1 MGKRMCCNLLSS
13 IEHDSLVSNVI
24 RELSQ
29 ASVRDMLSWT
39 SSSISAP
46 MVGAEWDKAHKKA
59 AIDLFRLVQIYMG
72 DRKARP
78 GMTLNSVAQDILHAT
93 FSNEKLVFM

>member
-1 MGKRMCCNLLSS
+1 
-13 IEHDSLVSNVI
+13 
-24 RELSQ
+24 
-29 ASVRDMLSWT
+29 
-39 SSSISAP
+39 
-46 MVGAEWDKAHKKA
+46 MVGAEWDKTHKKA

-93 FSNEKLVFM
+93 FTNEK

>member
-1 MGKRMCCNLLSS
+1 
-13 IEHDSLVSNVI
+13 
-24 RELSQ
+24 
-29 ASVRDMLSWT
+29 
-39 SSSISAP
+39 

-93 FSNEKLVFM
+93 FANEKWVLLSDWVTERTAETSGRRNLKFGMKLPWEH

>member
-1 MGKRMCCNLLSS
+1 M
-13 IEHDSLVSNVI
+13 
-24 RELSQ
+24 
-29 ASVRDMLSWT
+29 RDLLSWT

-59 AIDLFRLVQIYMG
+59 ATDLFRLVQIYMG

-93 FSNEKLVFM
+93 FANQK